1 MSKPKILVISGHPN
15 LAESNANQRVI
26 NRLQEQLDNVSVR
39 DLGALYPNY
48 QIDVEAEQAA
58 LLAADTV
65 VLQYPFYW
73 YSVPAL
79 LKKWLDDVFAYDF
92 AYGANGDKLKGKN
105 LLLSFTIGG
114 PAESY
119 QPLGYNH
126 FSIEQLLHP
135 LQQTAYLA
143 GMNFVKAVYSHR
155 MVYIPGVYNTLE
167 EVERRAD
174 VHGDVL
180 VKRLQTLHSDADYL
194 ISKFV
199 SDWFAEFDHLAESPD
214 FFLEHL
220 SKDLVWSSPEGEFKG
235 HSGFKDWYRLARQN
249 FKPPCEHQVE
259 QLSINALEG
268 DKYQVEIRVRLIAQ
282 TQSDSPFNGED
293 LNLLV
298 NEYWQLELDDQRSI
312 SISEY
317 RVEVLQ

>member
-1 MSKPKILVISGHPN
+1 
-15 LAESNANQRVI
+15 
-26 NRLQEQLDNVSVR
+26 
-39 DLGALYPNY
+39 
-48 QIDVEAEQAA
+48 
-58 LLAADTV
+58 
-65 VLQYPFYW
+65 
-73 YSVPAL
+73 
-79 LKKWLDDVFAYDF
+79 
-92 AYGANGDKLKGKN
+92 
-105 LLLSFTIGG
+105 
-114 PAESY
+114 
-119 QPLGYNH
+119 
-126 FSIEQLLHP
+126 
-135 LQQTAYLA
+135 
-143 GMNFVKAVYSHR
+143 MNFVKAVYSHR